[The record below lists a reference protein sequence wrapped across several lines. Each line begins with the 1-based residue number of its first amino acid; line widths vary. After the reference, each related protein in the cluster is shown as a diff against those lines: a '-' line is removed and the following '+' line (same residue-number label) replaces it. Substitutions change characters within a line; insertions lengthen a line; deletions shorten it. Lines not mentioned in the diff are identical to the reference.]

1 MRWRPPMPH
10 SMRFAIRSWAK
21 QFVAPRAI
29 VLNSTTDDLLDEV
42 PVAPDRRMIFMRCGY
57 CGHVHF
63 FDRELVED
71 RIRWIKENRLS

>member
-1 MRWRPPMPH
+1 M
-10 SMRFAIRSWAK
+10 
-21 QFVAPRAI
+21 
-29 VLNSTTDDLLDEV
+29 LNQATICRRQKWETSTTDDLLDEV

>member
-1 MRWRPPMPH
+1 M
-10 SMRFAIRSWAK
+10 
-21 QFVAPRAI
+21 
-29 VLNSTTDDLLDEV
+29 LNSTTDDLLDEV

>member
-1 MRWRPPMPH
+1 MKITLADWT
-10 SMRFAIRSWAK
+10 K
-21 QFVAPRAI
+21 YLNFVTNGLDCPICRRQKWET
-29 VLNSTTDDLLDEV
+29 STTDDLLDEV

-71 RIRWIKENRLS
+71 RIRWIKANRLS